1 MAKGATDLMERAAA
15 SCILCGGPERD
26 LLIRQREWTVYRC
39 GACGLGFLD
48 PRPDASELGDLYRDG
63 YFDDQYG
70 HGLAFGSPEMQKRL
84 SQESHRIRF
93 FRRVKKSG
101 KVLDIGCGMGYFLL
115 ACRDAGYDVE
125 GMDISADSAAYV
137 RREMEIPVAVGA
149 IDGID
154 YPPESFDIITMW
166 HFLEHTS
173 DPRPY
178 LQKAG
183 QWLKRD
189 GVLVVDVPNYAGTD
203 ARKTWARWKG
213 WQLPCHLY
221 HYTPETLK
229 RLLANHGFGTVR
241 SKSYLSEHVKEKLER
256 TLVLKPFAR
265 LIARCYSG
273 HSFAVVAQKAE
284 NREQESP

>member
-1 MAKGATDLMERAAA
+1 MEHAAVN
-15 SCILCGGPERD
+15 CILCGSPERD
-26 LLIRQREWTVYRC
+26 LLIRQGEWTVYRC

-48 PRPDASELGDLYRDG
+48 PRPDANELGDLYRDG

-70 HGLAFGSPEMQKRL
+70 HCLTFGSPEMKKRL
-84 SQESHRIRF
+84 LQESHRIRF
-93 FRRVKKSG
+93 FTRVKQSG

-125 GMDISADSAAYV
+125 GMDISQNSAAYV
-137 RREMEIPVAVGA
+137 RGELEIPVVVGT
-149 IDGID
+149 IDGFD
-154 YPPESFDIITMW
+154 YPPESFDVITMW
-166 HFLEHTS
+166 HFLEHTP

-178 LQKAG
+178 LQKAR

-189 GVLVVDVPNYAGTD
+189 GVLVVDVPNYGGTD

-213 WQLPCHLY
+213 WQLPYHLY
-221 HYTPETLK
+221 HYTPETLR
-229 RLLANHGFGTVR
+229 RLLANHGLGAVR

-265 LIARCYSG
+265 LIARFYSG
-273 HSFAVVAQKAE
+273 HSFAVVAQKVE
-284 NREQESP
+284 NREQASP

>member
-1 MAKGATDLMERAAA
+1 MEHADAN
-15 SCILCGGPERD
+15 CILCGSPERSI
-26 LLIRQREWTVYRC
+26 LIRQDEWSVYRC
-39 GACGLGFLD
+39 DGCGLGLLD
-48 PRPDASELGDLYRDG
+48 PRPDANELGDLYGDG

-84 SQESHRIRF
+84 LQESHRIRF
-93 FRRVKKSG
+93 FRRVKQSG

-125 GMDISADSAAYV
+125 GMDISPDSAAYV
-137 RREMEIPVAVGA
+137 RREMGIPVVVGT
-149 IDGID
+149 IDGVD
-154 YPPESFDIITMW
+154 YPPESFDVITMW
-166 HFLEHTS
+166 HFLEHAP
-173 DPRPY
+173 DPRLY
-178 LQKAG
+178 LKKAG
-183 QWLKRD
+183 RWLKRD

-221 HYTPETLK
+221 HYTPATLK
-229 RLLANHGFGTVR
+229 RLLANYGFGTVR
-241 SKSYLSEHVKEKLER
+241 SKSYLSEHVKEKFER

-273 HSFAVVAQKAE
+273 HSFAVVAKKVE
-284 NREQESP
+284 NRKQASP

>member
-1 MAKGATDLMERAAA
+1 MEHADTR
-15 SCILCGGPERD
+15 CILCGSPERK
-26 LLIRQREWTVYRC
+26 LLIRQGEWTVHRC

-48 PRPDASELGDLYRDG
+48 PRPDALELGDLYRGG

-70 HGLAFGSPEMQKRL
+70 HGLKCGSPEMKKRL

-93 FRRVKKSG
+93 FRRVKPSG

-125 GMDISADSAAYV
+125 GMDLSADSAGYV
-137 RREMEIPVAVGA
+137 RSEMKIPVAVGT

-154 YPPESFDIITMW
+154 FPPESFDVVTMW
-166 HFLEHTS
+166 HFLEHTP
-173 DPRPY
+173 DPRLY
-178 LQKAG
+178 LQKARR
-183 QWLKRD
+183 WLKRD
-189 GVLVVDVPNYAGTD
+189 GTLVVDVPNYAGTD
-203 ARKTWARWKG
+203 ARKTWALWKG
-213 WQLPCHLY
+213 WQLPFHLY

-229 RLLANHGFGTVR
+229 KLLAIHGFGVVR

-256 TLVLKPFAR
+256 TRVLKPFAR

-273 HSFAVVAQKAE
+273 HSFAVVAKKAE
-284 NREQESP
+284 NREQASP